1 MSDDVTTTYGRLA
14 GRYIELFDNIDSVH
28 PDDIAFI
35 ERHLGGA
42 SGRVIDV
49 GCGPGQLTAHLRSLG
64 LDAAGI
70 DPVPE
75 FIEHARVA
83 HPDAEFEVG
92 SLADI
97 AGRGTSA
104 AGVLAWYSLVHLPP
118 DEMGRALT
126 ITAQLIEP
134 GGSLVI
140 GCFDGP
146 DGAPFDHKVTTA
158 YTWSADEL
166 AERLRSVGL
175 LEVDRHRRPAD
186 GDTRAHFALA
196 VRHLD

>member
-49 GCGPGQLTAHLRSLG
+49 GCGPGHLTAHLRSLG

-97 AGRGTSA
+97 ATTSGASGPNRVASLASNRWGLYDTLGNVSEWCHDLYERHESGAVVDPTGTRY
-104 AGVLAWYSLVHLPP
+104 GVNRVT
-118 DEMGRALT
+118 R
-126 ITAQLIEP
+126 
-134 GGSLVI
+134 GGSFLDPAASVRFTARESREPRSKSPAI
-140 GCFDGP
+140 GFRP
-146 DGAPFDHKVTTA
+146 VRTIGATP
-158 YTWSADEL
+158 
-166 AERLRSVGL
+166 
-175 LEVDRHRRPAD
+175 
-186 GDTRAHFALA
+186 
-196 VRHLD
+196 